1 MIDLGA
7 LQNRINDDPA
17 LRARFI
23 ADPVKVLAAEG
34 ITISPSMQASLVRLI
49 KAQTS
54 GPPDVLG
61 SSVTEKPGASN
72 RDRFGLP

>member
-1 MIDLGA
+1 MLDIGA
-7 LQNRINDDPA
+7 LQNRINDDPD

-34 ITISPSMQASLVRLI
+34 ITISPAMQASLMRLI

-54 GPPDVLG
+54 SPPDVLG
-61 SSVTEKPGASN
+61 SSTTDKPGASN